1 MQQMCVCN
9 KDGAHLPFLQQKQG
23 CWYGTHFFNQPSAG
37 KSLPV
42 VPCYVA
48 AIVHHHRRQITVVHF
63 MILLRLAEAT
73 RNAAALANGSIK
85 LSADKLWQSCSAK
98 EQKRRCRNVV
108 TRSVSQDTNH
118 HQKPTFYPLQS
129 QQQRQQNAVYQK
141 AGNCGI

>member
-23 CWYGTHFFNQPSAG
+23 CWYGTHFFNQPSADDGDVG
-37 KSLPV
+37 KIYSIQPEEK
-42 VPCYVA
+42 
-48 AIVHHHRRQITVVHF
+48 TW
-63 MILLRLAEAT
+63 

-129 QQQRQQNAVYQK
+129 QQQRQQNAVCQK